1 MIEYINKNVVL
12 YNQKLLLKSKRG
24 SSRDTVKFEKLP
36 YKLEISPKTGKTEI
50 QAVNY
55 SRSFGADLYEVYK
68 TLIMYQTKL
77 IELDDKLRKVMQS
90 PNDLPGLNQID
101 LKDIELST
109 LILTNTSCI
118 AMVGNK
124 LEVKG
129 PEYRLATV
137 VEEIMKLL
145 DVSDVLSN
153 LCNFRCD

>member
-1 MIEYINKNVVL
+1 MIEYISKNVVL
-12 YNQKLLLKSKRG
+12 SNQKLLLKSKCG

-55 SRSFGADLYEVYK
+55 SSSFGTDLLEAYK
-68 TLIMYQTKL
+68 VLIVFQTKSV
-77 IELDDKLRKVMQS
+77 ELDDKLRKVMQS
-90 PNDLPGLNQID
+90 PYDLPGLNQLD
-101 LKDIELST
+101 LKGIELST
-109 LILTNTSCI
+109 LLPTNTPCI
-118 AMVGNK
+118 GMVGNK

-137 VEEIMKLL
+137 AEEIMKLL

-153 LCNFRCD
+153 LCNSRWE